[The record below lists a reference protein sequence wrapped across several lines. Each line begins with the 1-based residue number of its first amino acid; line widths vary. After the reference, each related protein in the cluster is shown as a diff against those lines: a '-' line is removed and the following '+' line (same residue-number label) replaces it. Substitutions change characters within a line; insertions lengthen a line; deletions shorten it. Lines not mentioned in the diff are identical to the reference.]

1 MNFRI
6 PLRLRPAWRLLRLP
20 ILTLALYLVLHPVL
34 AALSATHGFGSP
46 DGMSLPY
53 LAIAALEVVLRIAL
67 LTVIPAVLV
76 YRVITRLLLGEKPSA
91 AVSSRANAGTDSPSP
106 AP

>member
-6 PLRLRPAWRLLRLP
+6 PPRLRPAWRLLRLP
-20 ILTLALYLVLHPVL
+20 ILVLAYLVLRPILV
-34 AALSATHGFGSP
+34 ALSATHGFGSP
-46 DGMSLPY
+46 AGMSLPY
-53 LAIAALEVVLRIAL
+53 LAIAALEVVLRVAL

-76 YRVITRLLLGEKPSA
+76 YRVITCLLLGEKPSG
-91 AVSSRANAGTDSPSP
+91 AVSSREIVRTDSPSS